1 MYVFSL
7 CMTISYSEFSRQE
20 SKSSFYMIVNIIGED
35 NIFLGWFIV
44 YKLYTLCPLLLIRT
58 SSNY

>member
-20 SKSSFYMIVNIIGED
+20 SNILFLYDVIINIIGED
-35 NIFLGWFIV
+35 NIFFGMV
-44 YKLYTLCPLLLIRT
+44 YCI
-58 SSNY
+58 